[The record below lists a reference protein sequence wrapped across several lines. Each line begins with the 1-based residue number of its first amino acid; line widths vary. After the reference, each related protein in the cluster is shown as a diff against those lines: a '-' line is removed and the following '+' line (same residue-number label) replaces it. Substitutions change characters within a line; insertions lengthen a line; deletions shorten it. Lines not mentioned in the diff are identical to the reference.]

1 MLYRER
7 LLPGA
12 TVLLLGLGLFLM
24 VGLAYSAAF
33 GSLTG
38 ILLALGICVVYL
50 IFAVT
55 TSPQIRVEARSGE
68 VVLSAGRASIN
79 AALIY
84 AARQLSPTEQREV
97 TLGVRNDTAFNLI
110 KGKHPVVELALS
122 DQLDP
127 HGYWY
132 LSSRAPEELI
142 QAITTHRDP
151 KSTCP
156 SRDGRQ

>member
-12 TVLLLGLGLFLM
+12 TILLLGLGLFLM

-38 ILLALGICVVYL
+38 ILLALVISVAYI

-68 VVLSAGRASIN
+68 VFLLAGRAKVN
-79 AALIY
+79 TALIST
-84 AARQLSPTEQREV
+84 ARQLSPAEQREV
-97 TLGVRNDTAFNLI
+97 SLGVRNDTAFNLI
-110 KGKHPVVELALS
+110 KGKHPVVELAIS
-122 DQLDP
+122 DPLDP

-132 LSSRAPEELI
+132 LSSRAPEDLM
-142 QAITTHRDP
+142 QAISHSQGP
-151 KSTCP
+151 KI
-156 SRDGRQ
+156 

>member
-1 MLYRER
+1 MHHTPIVLYRER

-38 ILLALGICVVYL
+38 ILLALGISVAYV

-55 TSPQIRVEARSGE
+55 TSPQIRVETRSGA
-68 VVLSAGRASIN
+68 VFLSAGRASIN
-79 AALIY
+79 AALI
-84 AARQLSPTEQREV
+84 ADARQLSPTEQREI
-97 TLGVRNDTAFNLI
+97 TLGARNDTAFNLI
-110 KGKHPVVELALS
+110 KSKHPVVELALS
-122 DQLDP
+122 DPLDP

-132 LSSRAPEELI
+132 LSSRAPEDLI
-142 QAITTHRDP
+142 QALSHSQGP
-151 KSTCP
+151 KI
-156 SRDGRQ
+156 